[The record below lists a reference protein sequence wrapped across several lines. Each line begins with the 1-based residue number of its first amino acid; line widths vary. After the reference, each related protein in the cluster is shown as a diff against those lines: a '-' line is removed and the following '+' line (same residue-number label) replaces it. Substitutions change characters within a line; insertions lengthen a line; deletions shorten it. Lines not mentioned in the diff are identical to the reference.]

1 MSTRKDAVAGQFYPA
16 DKDEIVKMFTH
27 YNEIIDKAITD
38 EAVLSL
44 KPRAIIVPHAGY
56 VYSAFTAN
64 IAFRLLKNSKPKRVV
79 VIGPSHRVYV
89 ESTSVSMFE
98 SFETPLGDL
107 PIDKSLAN
115 EMIEELGLR
124 FQSDAHAEHS
134 TEVQMPFIKYYL
146 PQSSVVELVYGNEKA
161 IKLSKVINHLLSD
174 PDTAVVISTD
184 LSHYYD
190 QQKANKLDSICLDA
204 VLKLDPNELHEG
216 CEACGKIGVE
226 AMILSAREKGLKT
239 TLLDYRT
246 SADAS
251 GDTSQV
257 VGYMSAAFVE

>member
-1 MSTRKDAVAGQFYPA
+1 
-16 DKDEIVKMFTH
+16 
-27 YNEIIDKAITD
+27 
-38 EAVLSL
+38 
-44 KPRAIIVPHAGY
+44 
-56 VYSAFTAN
+56 
-64 IAFRLLKNSKPKRVV
+64 
-79 VIGPSHRVYV
+79 
-89 ESTSVSMFE
+89 MFE

-161 IKLSKVINHLLSD
+161 IKLSKVINHLLHD

-257 VGYMSAAFVE
+257 VGYMSAAFIE